1 MKKANQYPNKM
12 KTKTACIIATII
24 LTLSASSLLL
34 GQQAVVAAGAEATG
48 SGGTASYSVGQVV
61 CQTHTGTSGSVA
73 EGVQQPYEISVL
85 SSTKDV
91 TGVSLTCSVYP
102 NPTADYLTLKVENY
116 AFDNLRY
123 QMFDMQGKL
132 LESKIIISDQTNIP
146 MNAFTPATY
155 ILKVIHSNNE
165 ITTFSIIKR

>member
-1 MKKANQYPNKM
+1 MKKSPTY
-12 KTKTACIIATII
+12 IIAIFIFTI
-24 LTLSASSLLL
+24 SASSVLF
-34 GQQAVVAAGAEATG
+34 GQQAIVTTGADATG
-48 SGGTASYSVGQVV
+48 TGGTISYSVGQVV
-61 CQTHTGTSGSVA
+61 YQTHASTSGSIA

-85 SSTKDV
+85 SSVKEA
-91 TGVSLTCSVYP
+91 TGISLTCSAYP

-123 QMFDMQGKL
+123 QLFDMQGKL
-132 LESKIIISDQTNIP
+132 LESKIITSDQTNIP

-155 ILKVIHSNNE
+155 LLKVIYPNKE